1 MPAPSQ
7 LAIATQAVTRLLR
20 EEISYEQEL
29 IQQQGKVTRLEAEVQ
44 SGLPDEDGNR
54 AHMLKQLVS
63 SPPYMTCN
71 EHQVAPPGKDQLE
84 SKRVVAACPWLKQA
98 VVETENV
105 FPRIKERIGDATT
118 KLEEQIALAESNGT
132 PAEELELARV
142 ALTKGQ
148 EAQNTVRNGIA

>member
-29 IQQQGKVTRLEAEVQ
+29 IQQQGKVTTLEAEVQ

-54 AHMLKQLVS
+54 AHMLKQ
-63 SPPYMTCN
+63 
-71 EHQVAPPGKDQLE
+71 
-84 SKRVVAACPWLKQA
+84 LKQA

>member
-54 AHMLKQLVS
+54 AHMLKQ
-63 SPPYMTCN
+63 
-71 EHQVAPPGKDQLE
+71 
-84 SKRVVAACPWLKQA
+84 LKQA

>member
-29 IQQQGKVTRLEAEVQ
+29 IQQQGKVTTLEAEVQ

-54 AHMLKQLVS
+54 AHMLKQL
-63 SPPYMTCN
+63 
-71 EHQVAPPGKDQLE
+71 
-84 SKRVVAACPWLKQA
+84 KQA

-105 FPRIKERIGDATT
+105 FPRIKERINDATS

-132 PAEELELARV
+132 PAEELELAKV
-142 ALTKGQ
+142 ALAKGQ

>member
-1 MPAPSQ
+1 M
-7 LAIATQAVTRLLR
+7 
-20 EEISYEQEL
+20 
-29 IQQQGKVTRLEAEVQ
+29 
-44 SGLPDEDGNR
+44 
-54 AHMLKQLVS
+54 
-63 SPPYMTCN
+63 
-71 EHQVAPPGKDQLE
+71 
-84 SKRVVAACPWLKQA
+84 
-98 VVETENV
+98 

>member
-7 LAIATQAVTRLLR
+7 LSIATQAVTRLLR
-20 EEISYEQEL
+20 EEISYEKEL
-29 IQQQGKVTRLEAEVQ
+29 IQQQGKVVTLQAEVD

-54 AHMLKQLVS
+54 AHMLKQL
-63 SPPYMTCN
+63 
-71 EHQVAPPGKDQLE
+71 
-84 SKRVVAACPWLKQA
+84 KQA

-105 FPRIKERIGDATT
+105 FPRVKERINDATA

-142 ALTKGQ
+142 ALKSGQ
-148 EAQNTVRNGIA
+148 EAQNVVRNGLA